1 MKCPYY
7 NPYYI
12 FERDNNLN
20 IIDVVH
26 IIYSWFMVFT
36 LNHKI
41 IPVIDFYRSNIHI
54 IYLSYYGIWAVDI
67 QFYVTFGQTQLSFL
81 FS

>member
-1 MKCPYY
+1 MKTSQFNITIYEQPYY

-20 IIDVVH
+20 IINVVH

-36 LNHKI
+36 LNYKI

-54 IYLSYYGIWAVDI
+54 
-67 QFYVTFGQTQLSFL
+67 
-81 FS
+81 